1 MKELVVVLTLMGC
14 DDSGAHCEYIDSPDG
29 RWPTIA
35 ACQDAGEALLTR
47 VEADYPSTA
56 AQCEVL
62 DAGAIALASDTV
74 PADRPVGDITDEAAI
89 AVTVSPPTRR
99 GMVRRW
105 VTVRVQTVA
114 DKPARI
120 AGLARSAAD
129 RVTAL
134 LPAW

>member
-14 DDSGAHCEYIDSPDG
+14 DDAGAHCDYIDTPAG
-29 RWPTIA
+29 RWPSMA
-35 ACQDAGEALLTR
+35 ACQDASEALLTR
-47 VEADYPSTA
+47 IEADYPSTA

-62 DAGAIALASDTV
+62 DAGAIAVAGDMV
-74 PADRPVGDITDEAAI
+74 PAERPARAASDEAAI

-105 VTVRVQTVA
+105 VTVPVRAVA
-114 DKPARI
+114 SQPARI
-120 AGLARSAAD
+120 AGLARTTAD
-129 RVTAL
+129 RVTGL